1 MLLFHCIKSI
11 ILFPHHYDLFFEKDI
26 SGASVDQACSGTPP
40 GCLTALGSVKS
51 ASPGSSLFCDVAVS

>member
-26 SGASVDQACSGTPP
+26 SGASVDRACSGTPP
-40 GCLTALGSVKS
+40 GCLTALGSLKS